1 MGSHSILVFWQL
13 RYTWPQT
20 DLHLISCIPIHP
32 LQTSLSWQL
41 EFSLNMGIPVSVRQL
56 RFYFIFSV
64 LNELGK

>member
-20 DLHLISCIPIHP
+20 DPIHP